1 MRLFFRGNVLAARL
15 CMAANP
21 VKVGVACPLP
31 GERAAFL
38 EWLTSAGYEPV
49 PMLNL
54 ETVVRDMPV
63 RPIEALIADVSLI
76 SATELPRMVR
86 MLGPNRPL
94 VLVGAAKER
103 IEEVPR
109 DATWISRPVTREGF
123 LLSIALA
130 LAEGRPARRS
140 PRQIVRLLAT
150 IDGVASKLVDV
161 SDEGV
166 RLEIAGASSAA
177 LPPFFILKVPAFGV
191 AAKVKRVWVATPGT
205 NHLWCGG
212 IIERPAEKTA
222 KMPWTTFVKT
232 APFGNQRIQ
241 MVD

>member
-1 MRLFFRGNVLAARL
+1 
-15 CMAANP
+15 MAANT
-21 VKVGVACPLP
+21 VKIGVACPLP

-54 ETVVRDMPV
+54 ETVAREMPA
-63 RPIEALIADVSLI
+63 RPMEALIADVSLV
-76 SATELPRMVR
+76 SAADLPRIVKL
-86 MLGPNRPL
+86 LGPNRPL
-94 VLVGAAKER
+94 ILVGAHGEAL
-103 IEEVPR
+103 EEVPR
-109 DATWISRPVTREGF
+109 DAAWIERPIKRDAF

-130 LAEGRPARRS
+130 LAEGRPARKS
-140 PRQIVRLLAT
+140 PRQMVSRMLAT
-150 IDGVASKLVDV
+150 VDGISSKVVDV

-166 RLEIAGASSAA
+166 RLEIPGVSSAV
-177 LPPFFILKVPAFGV
+177 LPPYFILKVPAFGV
-191 AAKVKRVWVATPGT
+191 AAKVKRVWVATPGA

-212 IIERPAEKTA
+212 IVERPAEKSA